1 MGSYSERVAKLNA
14 HMSPTEIR
22 ANKCQRTKQRHT
34 TDRLEN
40 IIIQKEREARWQ
52 RLKPFEQ
59 LQALDLRLGKG
70 VGATKQRKKI
80 LAKIDGNG

>member
-1 MGSYSERVAKLNA
+1 MGSYSDSIAKRNA
-14 HMSPTEIR
+14 HLTSSEIR
-22 ANKCQRTKQRHT
+22 ANKCQRSKQRHE

-40 IIIQKEREARWQ
+40 IAIQKEREARWQ